1 MKDPALEKTI
11 EFCQTFDKFFDCL
24 NVSSLDLGKHSRN
37 AFKSPYHHAADF
49 RIKVHAVNYNNR
61 NLLFALLQWLREGFL
76 GFLDKWEKSVEER
89 EGYTKKQKNNMLLSQ
104 ETRLGLR
111 LTGIY
116 YTGQSCIFIRI
127 IILHV

>member
-49 RIKVHAVNYNNR
+49 RIKVQLTITIEIYYLHYCSGSERIFLVFWINGR
-61 NLLFALLQWLREGFL
+61 KVLR
-76 GFLDKWEKSVEER
+76 KEKVI
-89 EGYTKKQKNNMLLSQ
+89 QKN
-104 ETRLGLR
+104 R
-111 LTGIY
+111 
-116 YTGQSCIFIRI
+116 RI
-127 IILHV
+127 ICC